1 MDGGPRIVACD
12 MAASVARRIG
22 STGTAMAM
30 AMAMAAVSALPPEM
44 R

>member
-22 STGTAMAM
+22 STGMAM

>member
-30 AMAMAAVSALPPEM
+30 AAVSALPPEM